1 MIQLKDYKMHI
12 LAFVIS
18 IGIMFGSMH
27 LWILTIA
34 APVFIFLVFHFLKV
48 WRTKQRLALGVPAI
62 ILGVMLFFFVFS
74 YTVANMPTGNF
85 ENDNLKATISPF
97 STSNMNAEFN
107 VTVIYKGITNHT
119 LGYEV
124 KDIYSG
130 LVIQRSEVAGNVSDN
145 STIFKFRLDLPQGI
159 YNITFNVENTTL
171 SISAIKEDPMSL
183 FSIYV
188 MGPGI
193 YLALLLSALYSL
205 LLFGIHVMRKG
216 YKMGA
221 AYGRK

>member
-1 MIQLKDYKMHI
+1 MIQFKDYKMHI
-12 LAFVIS
+12 LAFVVS

-34 APVFIFLVFHFLKV
+34 SPVFIFLVFHFLKV
-48 WRTKQRLALGVPAI
+48 WKTKQRLLLGVPAI
-62 ILGVMLFFFVFS
+62 IIGVILFFLVFS
-74 YTVANMPTGNF
+74 YSVANMPTGSF
-85 ENDNLKATISPF
+85 ENDDLKATISPF
-97 STSNMNAEFN
+97 STSNMNAKFN
-107 VTVIYKGITNHT
+107 VTVVYGDITNHT

-124 KDIYSG
+124 KDMYSE
-130 LVIQRSEVAGNVSDN
+130 LVIERSEVVGNVTGN
-145 STIFKFRLDLPQGI
+145 STVFSFSLDLPQGI
-159 YNITFNVENTTL
+159 YNITFKVENSTL

-188 MGPGI
+188 MGSGI
-193 YLALLLSALYSL
+193 YLSLLLSALYSL
-205 LLFGIHVMRKG
+205 LIFGIHVMRKG

>member
-1 MIQLKDYKMHI
+1 MVQFKDYKMHI
-12 LAFVIS
+12 LAFIVS

-48 WRTKQRLALGVPAI
+48 WKTKQRLVLGVPAI
-62 ILGVMLFFFVFS
+62 VIGVILFFLVFS
-74 YTVANMPTGNF
+74 YTVANMPTGSF
-85 ENDNLKATISPF
+85 ENDDLKATISPF
-97 STSNMNAEFN
+97 STSNMNAKFN
-107 VTVIYKGITNHT
+107 VTVVYGDITNHT

-130 LVIQRSEVAGNVSDN
+130 LVIERSEVVGNVTGN
-145 STIFKFRLDLPQGI
+145 STVFSFSLDLPQGI
-159 YNITFNVENTTL
+159 YNITFKVENSTL

-183 FSIYV
+183 FNIYV
-188 MGPGI
+188 MGPGL
-193 YLALLLSALYSL
+193 YLSLLLSALYSL
-205 LLFGIHVMRKG
+205 LIFGIHVMRKG